1 MHCISQL
8 PKLTQLE
15 LQYVS
20 PKLLMC
26 RDLELAVPGSY
37 VPNREVIRIG
47 QVEQSLQVMKD
58 ELIMIMKQIY
68 STENFPR

>member
-1 MHCISQL
+1 MHFLLQL

-20 PKLLMC
+20 PKLLVC

-47 QVEQSLQVMKD
+47 QVEASLQVRIKTNSG
-58 ELIMIMKQIY
+58 Y
-68 STENFPR
+68 TRTG

>member
-1 MHCISQL
+1 M
-8 PKLTQLE
+8 
-15 LQYVS
+15 S
-20 PKLLMC
+20 PKLLVC

-58 ELIMIMKQIY
+58 ELIMMMKQIY
-68 STENFPR
+68 STENVPR